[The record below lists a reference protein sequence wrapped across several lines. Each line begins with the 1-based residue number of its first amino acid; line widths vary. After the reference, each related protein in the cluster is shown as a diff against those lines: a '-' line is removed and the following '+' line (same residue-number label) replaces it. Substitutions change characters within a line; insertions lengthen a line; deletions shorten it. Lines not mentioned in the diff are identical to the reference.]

1 MSHIIRINDDQ
12 LDEIVR
18 SELEYQLNCCDE
30 SEVELVEAFTKVIEV
45 FTPAS
50 EIINREMEQARSPV
64 VDNAV
69 NCDEGYPRST
79 YMYGRLDQ
87 LNEPSD
93 VRVSYHFGV

>member
-18 SELEYQLNCCDE
+18 SELEFQRDCCDP
-30 SEVELVEAFTKVIEV
+30 SETDLIQAFNKVIEV

-50 EIINREMEQARSPV
+50 EIIEREQRARSQV

-69 NCDEGYPRST
+69 CSDEGYPPST
-79 YMYGRLDQ
+79 YMYGLLD
-87 LNEPSD
+87 NVPSEPSN